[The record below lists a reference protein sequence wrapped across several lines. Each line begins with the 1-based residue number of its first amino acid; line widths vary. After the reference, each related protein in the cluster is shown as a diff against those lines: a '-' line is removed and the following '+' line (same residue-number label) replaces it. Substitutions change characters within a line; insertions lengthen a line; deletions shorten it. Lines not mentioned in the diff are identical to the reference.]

1 MRAFTKIAALFAAA
15 AASLCAV
22 QVAAAEEAGEF
33 RFLASLE
40 TAYTTIEHAGASF
53 TGGSSSGT
61 FSVVEST
68 GGPFVAGTHHLATCV
83 VLARESG
90 GEVELEAPCAVTDD
104 ASGDQLY
111 VLSVR
116 DSGDIAA
123 GGPGRIEI
131 LGGTGTWEGIQGT
144 CSYDTKYLDRRHAVS
159 VAECEWRR
167 P

>member
-1 MRAFTKIAALFAAA
+1 MRSLTKIAALFAAA

-22 QVAAAEEAGEF
+22 QGAAAEEAGEF

-40 TAYTTIEHAGASF
+40 SAYTTIEHAGASF

-68 GGPFVAGTHHLATCV
+68 GGPFVAGEHHLATCV

-90 GEVELEAPCAVTDD
+90 GEVELEAPCTVTD
-104 ASGDQLY
+104 ASGGQLY

-116 DSGDIAA
+116 NSGDIAA

-131 LGGTGTWEGIQGT
+131 LGGTGTWEGVRGT
-144 CSYDTKYLDRRHAVS
+144 CSYDTKYLGRRHAVS

>member
-1 MRAFTKIAALFAAA
+1 MRSFARIAALFAAA
-15 AASLCAV
+15 AASFCAV
-22 QVAAAEEAGEF
+22 QVSVAEEVGEF

-40 TAYTTIEHAGASF
+40 SAYTTIEHAGASI

-68 GGPFVAGTHHLATCV
+68 GGPFVAGAHHLATCV
-83 VLARESG
+83 VLVRESG
-90 GEVELEAPCAVTDD
+90 GEVELEAPCTLTG
-104 ASGDQLY
+104 ASGDRLY
-111 VLSVR
+111 VVSVR

-131 LGGTGTWEGIQGT
+131 LGGSGAWAGIQGT
-144 CSYDTKYLDRRHAVS
+144 CSYDATYLGRHVVS

>member
-1 MRAFTKIAALFAAA
+1 MRGFARIAALFAAA
-15 AASLCAV
+15 AASFCAV
-22 QVAAAEEAGEF
+22 QVSAAEEVGEF

-40 TAYTTIEHAGASF
+40 SAYTTIEHAEASF

-83 VLARESG
+83 VFARESG
-90 GEVELEAPCAVTDD
+90 GEVELEAPCTLTG
-104 ASGDQLY
+104 ASGDRLY
-111 VLSVR
+111 VTSVR
-116 DSGDIAA
+116 DSGDIEA

-131 LGGTGTWEGIQGT
+131 LGGSGAWAGIQGT
-144 CSYDTKYLDRRHAVS
+144 CSYDAKYLGQRNVVT

>member
-1 MRAFTKIAALFAAA
+1 MLAAA
-15 AASLCAV
+15 AASFCVV
-22 QVAAAEEAGEF
+22 QVSAAEEVGEF

-40 TAYTTIEHAGASF
+40 SAYTTIEHAGASI

-68 GGPFVAGTHHLATCV
+68 GGPFVAGAHHLATCV
-83 VLARESG
+83 VLVRASG
-90 GEVELEAPCAVTDD
+90 GEVEIEAPCTLTG

-111 VLSVR
+111 VVSVR
-116 DSGDIAA
+116 DSGDIEA

-131 LGGTGTWEGIQGT
+131 LGGSGAWAGVQGT
-144 CSYDTKYLDRRHAVS
+144 CSYDATYLGQHVVS

>member
-1 MRAFTKIAALFAAA
+1 MRSFARIAALFAAA
-15 AASLCAV
+15 AASFCVV
-22 QVAAAEEAGEF
+22 QVSAAEEVGEF

-40 TAYTTIEHAGASF
+40 SAYTIIEHSGARF

-83 VLARESG
+83 VLGRESG
-90 GEVELEAPCAVTDD
+90 GEVELEAPCTLTG
-104 ASGDQLY
+104 ASGDHLY
-111 VLSVR
+111 VISVR
-116 DSGDIAA
+116 DSGDIVA

-131 LGGTGTWEGIQGT
+131 LGGSGAWAGIQGT
-144 CSYDTKYLDRRHAVS
+144 CSYDATYLERHVVS
-159 VAECEWRR
+159 VAECKWSR